1 MVNIVWSDA
10 IQHIIDSLDM
20 NELGQIWA
28 HKESDTTWRLN
39 NNNENCMET
48 DGY

>member
-1 MVNIVWSDA
+1 MVNTVWNDA
-10 IQHIIDSLDM
+10 IQHIIDSLDIH
-20 NELGQIWA
+20 ELGQTWG

-39 NNNENCMET
+39 NNKNCMET

>member
-20 NELGQIWA
+20 NELGQIWV

-39 NNNENCMET
+39 NNNKNCMET